1 MMRREI
7 RHGMFN
13 AQWVM
18 LKGWQ
23 DAGRIQGE
31 KLHARASS
39 EGTNCKPERRGA
51 ALR

>member
-1 MMRREI
+1 MRREI
-7 RHGMFN
+7 RRGMFN

-31 KLHARASS
+31 KLHACASS
-39 EGTNCKPERRGA
+39 ESTNCKPERRGA